1 MMVSTSSTTESG
13 GSTTESGGSTTE
25 SGGSTTEGAGSTTES
40 VGSTTGGAASTTAWI
55 RGADEI
61 LLGFARA
68 LRAAGVP
75 VTQDRAQ
82 GFLAAVALLGLDDQR
97 ATYAAGRATL
107 CAGPDDLERYDQ
119 VFEAYFNARD
129 GLPRSRPAQPS
140 VQAFSDLP
148 ATDATGEGADGAD
161 EVVRAMASDTEVLR
175 HRDVATMSTSE
186 RARLAAMFAT
196 LRPRPPVRRTA
207 RHQAWHRGDVDAS
220 RTLRASLRRLG
231 EPAEIAWRRRGI
243 RPRRVVLLVD
253 VSGSMRGY
261 ADPLLR
267 LAHRFT
273 QAGRERRGVVETFT
287 VGTRLTHLTRAM
299 RLRDTE
305 RALVAAG
312 ETVPDWSGGTRLGE
326 TLRFFL
332 DRWGQRGMA
341 RGAVV
346 VVFSDGWERGD
357 PSLLAEQ
364 MARLHRV
371 ALRVVWVNPHRGKA
385 GYEPVQQGVL
395 AALPY
400 IDDFVAGHSLATY
413 ADLVEVVSRA

>member
-1 MMVSTSSTTESG
+1 MTLLRDG
-13 GSTTESGGSTTE
+13 
-25 SGGSTTEGAGSTTES
+25 
-40 VGSTTGGAASTTAWI
+40 
-55 RGADEI
+55 DEI

-68 LRAAGVP
+68 LRASGVV
-75 VTQDRAQ
+75 VTQDRTH
-82 GFLAAVALLGLDDQR
+82 GFLSAVALLGLDDQR

-119 VFEAYFNARD
+119 VFEAYFNSRD
-129 GLPRSRPAQPS
+129 GLPRARPSQPS
-140 VQAFSDLP
+140 VPAFSDLP
-148 ATDATGEGADGAD
+148 ATDGSAESESTE
-161 EVVRAMASDTEVLR
+161 EMTRAMASETEVLR
-175 HRDVATMSTSE
+175 HRDVAGMSAAE
-186 RARLAAMFAT
+186 KHRLAAMFAT
-196 LRPRPPVRRTA
+196 LHPRPPMRRTA

-220 RTLRASLRRLG
+220 RTLRASLRRMG
-231 EPAEIAWRRRGI
+231 EPAEIAWRRRGV

-253 VSGSMRGY
+253 VSGSMSGY

-267 LAHRFT
+267 LAHRFSHS
-273 QAGRERRGVVETFT
+273 GGVVETFT

-299 RLRDTE
+299 RLRDPE
-305 RALVAAG
+305 RAIVAAG

-364 MARLHRV
+364 MARLHRI
-371 ALRVVWVNPHRGKA
+371 AHRVIWVNPHRGKV
-385 GYEPVQQGVL
+385 GYKPLQQGVL
-395 AALPY
+395 AVLPHV
-400 IDDFVAGHSLATY
+400 DDFLAGHSLATY
-413 ADLVEVVSRA
+413 ASLVEVVARA